1 MKKIHLILFTLLFLE
16 INAQTSPYDA
26 VERFFDAFHTKD
38 SIVLQEAFASD
49 ARLQRAE
56 IRNGISVVRNSS
68 IPNFIKAASNR
79 PETAIWDE
87 RLGDPIVQQH
97 QNLATV
103 WVPYRFYLNNQL
115 SHCGFNSFT
124 LVRLNSVWKILSLID
139 TSSQEC
145 N

>member
-16 INAQTSPYDA
+16 INAQTSPYNA

-68 IPNFIKAASNR
+68 IPNFIKAVSNN
-79 PETAIWDE
+79 PESAIWDE